1 MVTTRKIAGD
11 EGERQRAHA
20 ESVRAMFARIARR
33 YDLLN
38 HLLSAN
44 VDRRW
49 RRLVA
54 ERVAAH
60 VADNGGRVLDVA
72 CGTGDLSLTIS
83 ERVSLAEVTGLDFCR
98 PMLDVARRKASERRR
113 AIPFVEGDALAL
125 PFGEGAFDA
134 VTIAFG
140 LRNLASVERGL
151 AELFRVTRPGGIV
164 CVLEFS
170 RPVVP
175 VLRGLFGFYFT
186 RVLPRV
192 GGAVSGSRGAY
203 EYLPDSVSRFPDQ
216 ERLAELMRAAGFER
230 VGYKNLTGGI
240 AALHTGT
247 RPGRA

>member
-1 MVTTRKIAGD
+1 MVTSRKIAGD
-11 EGERQRAHA
+11 EREHAHA
-20 ESVRAMFARIARR
+20 ESVREMFARIAGR

-54 ERVAAH
+54 ARVAEHLGHA
-60 VADNGGRVLDVA
+60 GGRVLDVA

-83 ERVSLAEVTGLDFCR
+83 ERAEGAEVTGLDFCR
-98 PMLDVARRKASERRR
+98 PMLDVARRKADGRGR

-125 PFGEGAFDA
+125 PFDDATFDA

-151 AELFRVTRPGGIV
+151 AELFRVARPGGVV

-175 VLRGLFGFYFT
+175 VLRELFGFYFT

-192 GGAVSGSRGAY
+192 GGVVSGSRGAY

-216 ERLAELMRAAGFER
+216 AGLAALMKRSGFER
-230 VGYKNLTGGI
+230 VGYRNLTGGI
-240 AALHTGT
+240 AALHAGT
-247 RPGRA
+247 RPRAG

>member
-1 MVTTRKIAGD
+1 MSTTGKIAGD
-11 EGERQRAHA
+11 ERRQREHA
-20 ESVRAMFARIARR
+20 ENVRSMFARIARR

-44 VDRRW
+44 VDKRW

-54 ERVAAH
+54 ERVAGH
-60 VADNGGRVLDVA
+60 VGGSGGRVLDVA

-83 ERVSLAEVTGLDFCR
+83 ERAARAEVTGLDFCR
-98 PMLDVARRKASERRR
+98 PMLDVARRKARERRR
-113 AIPFVEGDALAL
+113 AIPLVEGDALAL
-125 PFGEGAFDA
+125 PFGEAVFDA
-134 VTIAFG
+134 ATIAFG

-151 AELFRVTRPGGIV
+151 GELFRVTRPGGLV

-216 ERLAELMRAAGFER
+216 DGLAGLMRAAGFGR
-230 VGYKNLTGGI
+230 VGYENLTGGI

-247 RPGRA
+247 RPA